1 MQSPVDVGVR
11 RSDLGVLAPLKGS
24 VGENEGVAI
33 GSTSN
38 QGELRQGVVG
48 DRGGVSGS
56 TTCRYILFEV

>member
-1 MQSPVDVGVR
+1 M
-11 RSDLGVLAPLKGS
+11 LAPLKGS
-24 VGENEGVAI
+24 VGENGGVAI